1 MNTTIAYKRVFKFIN
16 DERRM
21 REYVFRN
28 APLKIDAKLNDA
40 DEALSAL
47 EWLRQAA
54 SVPNLDDTPMHTQER
69 MF

>member
-1 MNTTIAYKRVFKFIN
+1 MNATTAYRRVLKFIQ

-28 APLKIDAKLNDA
+28 QPMKIDGKLADA
-40 DEALSAL
+40 DEALTAL

-54 SVPNLDDTPMHTQER
+54 SVPDLDDTPTHKQEQL
-69 MF
+69 F

>member
-1 MNTTIAYKRVFKFIN
+1 MNAQTAYRRVLKFIN

-28 APLKIDAKLNDA
+28 QPMKIDAKLADA
-40 DEALSAL
+40 DAALTAL

-54 SVPNLDDTPMHTQER
+54 NVPDADRTNEYTQDSLL
-69 MF
+69 